1 MRSIG
6 QNPAGGAPVNAPRA
20 KTVTSTWRR
29 VLRWLRIFGPGVVTG
44 ASDDDP
50 SGIGTYSQAG
60 AQFGVQVLWTMLLT
74 YPLMVAIQEVAAR
87 IGRVTGRGLA
97 GNLRQRYPRWLL
109 YFLVGLLV
117 IANTIN
123 IGADIGAMAAAAQL
137 LFGGRPT
144 LYGTTFAVFSL
155 VLQILIPYH
164 RYARFLMWSTAA
176 LLSYV
181 AVAAV
186 IEIPWGRAVQATI
199 LPSMRWNADDA
210 MMIVALLGTTISPY
224 LFFWQASQEV
234 EDEQGD
240 PTAKPLSRAPLQA
253 PRQLRRIRIDTLVG
267 MAASNAIAWF
277 IMVATAATLHPR
289 GVHQIE
295 SAAQAAS
302 ALEPIAG
309 RLASLLF
316 ASGIVGTGLLAIPVL
331 AGSAS
336 YALSEAM
343 DLPIGLER
351 KPREARGFYGIIAAT
366 TLIGLAL
373 TLAPVNP
380 MKALVYS
387 AVVNGVVAVPVMVMM
402 MLIGS
407 SRRVMR
413 QFVLPRGIRIGG
425 WTATAVMLVA
435 TIAMLMTMGRP

>member
-1 MRSIG
+1 M
-6 QNPAGGAPVNAPRA
+6 
-20 KTVTSTWRR
+20 
-29 VLRWLRIFGPGVVTG
+29 FGPGVVTG

-60 AQFGVQVLWTMLLT
+60 AQFGFQVLWTMLLT
-74 YPLMVAIQEVAAR
+74 YPLMAAIQEVAAR

-97 GNLRQRYPRWLL
+97 GNLRRSYPRWLL
-109 YFLVGLLV
+109 YSLVGLLIV
-117 IANTIN
+117 ANTVN
-123 IGADIGAMAAAAQL
+123 IGADIGAMGAAAEL
-137 LFGGRPT
+137 LFGGPPT
-144 LYGTTFAVFSL
+144 AYGALFALLSL
-155 VLQILIPYH
+155 GLQIFIPYH

-181 AVAAV
+181 AVGAV
-186 IEIPWGRAVQATI
+186 IGMPWGRALRATV
-199 LPSMRWNADDA
+199 LPSMAWTADDV
-210 MMIVALLGTTISPY
+210 MMIVAVLGTTISPY

-234 EDEQGD
+234 EDEEGD
-240 PTAKPLSRAPLQA
+240 PAAKPLARAPRQA
-253 PRQLRRIRIDTLVG
+253 PRQLRRLRIDTLVG
-267 MAASNAIAWF
+267 MAASNIIAWF

-289 GVHQIE
+289 GIRQIE

-316 ASGIVGTGLLAIPVL
+316 AAGIVGTGLLAIPVL

-336 YALSEAM
+336 YAVSEAM
-343 DLPIGLER
+343 DLTIGLER
-351 KPREARGFYGIIAAT
+351 KPRDARAFYGIIAAS
-366 TLIGLAL
+366 TLVGLAL

-407 SRRVMR
+407 SRRVML
-413 QFVLPRGIRIGG
+413 QFVLPRGLRIIG
-425 WTATAVMLVA
+425 WVATGVMLVA
-435 TIAMLMTMGRP
+435 TVAMFMTLGRS

>member
-1 MRSIG
+1 MD
-6 QNPAGGAPVNAPRA
+6 APRA
-20 KTVTSTWRR
+20 KAPASKWRTS
-29 VLRWLRIFGPGVVTG
+29 LRWLRIFGPGVITG

-74 YPLMVAIQEVAAR
+74 YPLMAAIQEVAAR

-97 GNLRQRYPRWLL
+97 GNLRRSYPRWLL
-109 YFLVGLLV
+109 YSLVALLV
-117 IANTIN
+117 VANTIN
-123 IGADIGAMAAAAQL
+123 IGADIGAMGAASQL
-137 LFGGRPT
+137 LFGGPPIV
-144 LYGTTFAVFSL
+144 YGATFAVLSV
-155 VLQILIPYH
+155 VLQIFIPYH
-164 RYARFLMWSTAA
+164 RYARLLMWSTAA
-176 LLSYV
+176 LLSYL

-186 IEIPWGRAVQATI
+186 IEMPWGRALRATV
-199 LPSMRWNADDA
+199 LPSMTWTADGV
-210 MMIVALLGTTISPY
+210 MMIVAVLGTTISPY

-234 EDEQGD
+234 EDEKGD
-240 PTAKPLSRAPLQA
+240 PAAKPLARAPRQA
-253 PRQLRRIRIDTLVG
+253 PRQLRRVRIDTLVG
-267 MAASNAIAWF
+267 MAASNVIAWF

-316 ASGIVGTGLLAIPVL
+316 AAGIVGTGLLAIPVL
-331 AGSAS
+331 AGSAA
-336 YALSEAM
+336 YAVSEAM
-343 DLPIGLER
+343 GLPTGLER
-351 KPREARGFYGIIAAT
+351 KAGKARAFYGIIAAST
-366 TLIGLAL
+366 MVGLAI

-407 SRRVMR
+407 SRSVMR
-413 QFVLPRGIRIGG
+413 QFVLPRGIRAVG
-425 WTATAVMLVA
+425 WAATGVMLVA
-435 TIAMLMTMGRP
+435 TVAMFMALGRS